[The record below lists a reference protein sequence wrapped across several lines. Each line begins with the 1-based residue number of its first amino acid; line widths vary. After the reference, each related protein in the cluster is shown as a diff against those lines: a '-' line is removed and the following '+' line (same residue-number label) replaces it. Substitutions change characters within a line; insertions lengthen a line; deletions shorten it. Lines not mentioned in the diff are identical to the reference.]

1 MSMLYNCRLEQEA
14 VVTYILYTEEQIY
27 M

>member
-1 MSMLYNCRLEQEA
+1 MSMLYNCRIEQEA